1 MKIGFIGLGTM
12 GKPMALHLLNAGH
25 EMKVFARRADTV
37 APMVGA
43 GAVYFD
49 SPQSLAEQCE
59 AIFTMVTS
67 TPDVEQVILG
77 EGGIICG
84 ARPGTVVIDMS
95 TISPTATRR
104 IAVSLSDRK
113 VDMLDAPVS
122 GGPAG
127 AEHATLAVMVGGR
140 PEVYKRAKP
149 LFECLGKTIVHVGDH
164 GAGQVAK
171 ACNQLVMVV
180 SIEAVAE
187 ALDFARVNAVDPVR
201 VREVLLGGF
210 AASRV
215 LEVLGKRMVER
226 DFEAGIEAR
235 LHHKDFQI
243 LMRLAD
249 EQGLPMPAAKVVM
262 QQLDEL
268 MAQGF
273 GRMDTSNLLRVLESM
288 RGEKS

>member
-1 MKIGFIGLGTM
+1 M

-25 EMKVFARRADTV
+25 PLAVFARRSDAAQSLV
-37 APMVGA
+37 RA
-43 GAVYFD
+43 GAVQFD
-49 SPQSLAEQCE
+49 SPQSLAAHCE
-59 AIFTMVTS
+59 AVFTMVTS
-67 TPDVEQVILG
+67 TPDVEHVILG
-77 EGGIICG
+77 EGGIIHG

-95 TISPTATRR
+95 TISSKATRA
-104 IAVSLSDRK
+104 IAARLADRG

-127 AEHATLAVMVGGR
+127 AEQATLAIMVGGK
-140 PEVYKRAKP
+140 PKVFERAKP
-149 LFECLGKTIVHVGDH
+149 LFERLGKTIVHVGDH

-180 SIEAVAE
+180 TIEAVAE
-187 ALDFARVNAVDPVR
+187 AMDFARVNAVDPVR
-201 VREVLLGGF
+201 VREVLMGGF

-243 LMRLAD
+243 LTQLAD
-249 EQGLPMPAAKVVM
+249 EQGLPMPAAKIVM
-262 QQLDEL
+262 RQLDEL
-268 MAQGF
+268 MAHGF
-273 GRMDTSNLLRVLESM
+273 GRMDTSNLLRVLEIM